1 MNTNWNDPNF
11 QGFGGRQS
19 PFGKRPPR
27 PKKEHKAIGT
37 PLSRTLINLAVTL
50 IFAAVYFYV
59 VLPPIN
65 LQAEEF
71 YFFMLLCCAVY
82 CGCAVLTSGFQ
93 GSGAKGYFGF
103 VKKQCRI
110 PMIIAVALVAV
121 AIVGGIVGWQ
131 VIRAGSYRDLLTVE
145 TGDFA
150 TEVEEISYDQIPM
163 LDSDSAARLG
173 SRKLGELADMVSQFE
188 ILPSYAQINYQGR
201 PVRVAS
207 LEYGDFF
214 KWFLNTKEGLPAYI
228 TVDMVTQ
235 EADVVRLSDLGL
247 EGMRYSPSE
256 YFNRDLNRF
265 LRFHY
270 PTYMFSSA
278 HLEINDEG
286 EPYWI
291 CPRETR
297 TIGLFGG
304 ADIIGAVLLNA
315 CTGEHVYYDVA
326 DIPTW
331 VDRVYTASLIVQ
343 QYDYYGTYVN
353 GFINSL
359 LGQKDVTVTTENF
372 NYLAMDD
379 DVYMYTGIPSAS
391 SDQSNIGFLLSNQ
404 RTKETTYYPAPGA
417 IESSAQRSAEGVVQ
431 DLGYTATFPLLLNI
445 GGQPTYFMSLK
456 DSSQLV
462 KMYAMV
468 NVSQY
473 QIVAQ
478 GTTVAACESDYI
490 AQLQQ
495 RGIPVTSDTAQDI
508 LEKTTVEG
516 TVAEIRTAVLSGD
529 SWYYVRLD
537 GSETFYAMA
546 ASTDRNVVILNVGD
560 KVTIQISPEDSEN
573 AIINA
578 LSISTGAAPDPVE
591 TPENTDGENT
601 AAPPEDG
608 A

>member
-1 MNTNWNDPNF
+1 MSDS
-11 QGFGGRQS
+11 QA
-19 PFGKRPPR
+19 KRTMPR
-27 PKKEHKAIGT
+27 MLISLLITLAIGGVWFYVSL
-37 PLSRTLINLAVTL
+37 PAINLHNTGFYSFVFVLLLVYILVFMIVLGVDTGKQEIHL
-50 IFAAVYFYV
+50 KDYLSFAKSQCKIV
-59 VLPPIN
+59 VI
-65 LQAEEF
+65 AI
-71 YFFMLLCCAVY
+71 
-82 CGCAVLTSGFQ
+82 AVL
-93 GSGAKGYFGF
+93 AVLF
-103 VKKQCRI
+103 V
-110 PMIIAVALVAV
+110 
-121 AIVGGIVGWQ
+121 VGQ
-131 VIRAGSYRDLLTVE
+131 VLSSPIFRASSYHELLQVD

-150 TEVEEISYDQIPM
+150 TEIEPVSYDEIPM
-163 LDSDSAARLG
+163 LDEASASVLG
-173 SRKLGELADMVSQFE
+173 DRKLGELSDMVSQFDV
-188 ILPSYAQINYQGR
+188 STDYAQINYQGR

-270 PTYMFSSA
+270 PTYMFSA
-278 HLEINDEG
+278 PHLEINDEG

-304 ADIIGAVLLNA
+304 SDIIGAVMLNA
-315 CTGEHVYYDVA
+315 CTGEHVYYDVE
-326 DIPTW
+326 DIPSW

-359 LGQKDVTVTTENF
+359 IGQKDVTVTTENF

-379 DVYMYTGIPSAS
+379 DVYMYTGITSAS

-417 IESSAQRSAEGVVQ
+417 IESSAQRSAEGIVQ

-478 GTTVAACESDYI
+478 GTTVAACESDYLT
-490 AQLQQ
+490 QLQS
-495 RGIPVTSDTAQDI
+495 RGIEVTTDGTNNA
-508 LEKTTVEG
+508 LEEATVEG
-516 TVAEIRTAVLSGD
+516 VVAEIRTAVLGGD

-537 GSETFYAMA
+537 GSDTFYAMA
-546 ASTDRNVVILNVGD
+546 AATDRNVVILNVGD
-560 KVTIQISPEDSEN
+560 QVTIQVTPGEEDA
-573 AIINA
+573 AIVNA
-578 LSISTGAAPDPVE
+578 LSISTGKAKPDPVE
-591 TPENTDGENT
+591 TDT
-601 AAPPEDG
+601 ANDTGGTTEPTEPAEE
-608 A
+608 

>member
-1 MNTNWNDPNF
+1 MSDS
-11 QGFGGRQS
+11 QA
-19 PFGKRPPR
+19 KRTMPR
-27 PKKEHKAIGT
+27 MLISLLITLAIGAVWFYVSL
-37 PLSRTLINLAVTL
+37 PAINLHNTGFYS
-50 IFAAVYFYV
+50 FAFVLLLVYILVFMIVLGVDTGKQEIHLRDYLSFAKSQCKIV
-59 VLPPIN
+59 VI
-65 LQAEEF
+65 AI
-71 YFFMLLCCAVY
+71 
-82 CGCAVLTSGFQ
+82 AVL
-93 GSGAKGYFGF
+93 AVLF
-103 VKKQCRI
+103 V
-110 PMIIAVALVAV
+110 
-121 AIVGGIVGWQ
+121 VGQILSAPIFRASSYHELLQ
-131 VIRAGSYRDLLTVE
+131 VD

-150 TEVEEISYDQIPM
+150 TEIEPVSYNEIPM
-163 LDSDSAARLG
+163 LDEASASVLG
-173 SRKLGELADMVSQFE
+173 DRKLGELSDMVSQFDV
-188 ILPSYAQINYQGR
+188 SQDYAQINYKGR
-201 PVRVAS
+201 PVRVAA

-270 PTYMFSSA
+270 PTYMFSA
-278 HLEINDEG
+278 PHLEINDEG

-304 ADIIGAVLLNA
+304 SDIIGAVMLNA

-326 DIPTW
+326 DIPSW

-359 LGQKDVTVTTENF
+359 IGQKDVTVTTENF

-379 DVYMYTGIPSAS
+379 DVYMYTGITSAS

-478 GTTVAACESDYI
+478 GTTVAACESDYLT
-490 AQLQQ
+490 QLQT
-495 RGIPVTSDTAQDI
+495 RGIEVNTEGAHSALEQTA
-508 LEKTTVEG
+508 VEG
-516 TVAEIRTAVLSGD
+516 VVAEIRTAVLNGD

-537 GSETFYAMA
+537 GSDTFYAMA
-546 ASTDRNVVILNVGD
+546 AATDRNVVILNVGD
-560 KVTIQISPEDSEN
+560 QVTILVTPGAEEA
-573 AIINA
+573 AIVNA
-578 LSISTGAAPDPVE
+578 LSISTGKAEPDPVE
-591 TPENTDGENT
+591 TDATGGTANDTGGA
-601 AAPPEDG
+601 AAPAEPTEE
-608 A
+608 

>member
-1 MNTNWNDPNF
+1 MSDS
-11 QGFGGRQS
+11 QA
-19 PFGKRPPR
+19 KRTMPR
-27 PKKEHKAIGT
+27 MLISLLITLAIGAVWFYVSL
-37 PLSRTLINLAVTL
+37 PAINLHNTGFYSFVFVLLLVYILVFMIVLGVDTGKQEIHL
-50 IFAAVYFYV
+50 RDYLSFAKSQCKIV
-59 VLPPIN
+59 VI
-65 LQAEEF
+65 AI
-71 YFFMLLCCAVY
+71 
-82 CGCAVLTSGFQ
+82 AVL
-93 GSGAKGYFGF
+93 AVLF
-103 VKKQCRI
+103 V
-110 PMIIAVALVAV
+110 
-121 AIVGGIVGWQ
+121 VGQILSAPIFRASSYHELLQ
-131 VIRAGSYRDLLTVE
+131 VD

-150 TEVEEISYDQIPM
+150 TEIEPVSYNEIPM
-163 LDSDSAARLG
+163 LDEASASVLG
-173 SRKLGELADMVSQFE
+173 DRKLGELSDMVSQFDV
-188 ILPSYAQINYQGR
+188 SQDYAQINYKGR
-201 PVRVAS
+201 PVRVAA

-270 PTYMFSSA
+270 PTYMFSA
-278 HLEINDEG
+278 PHLEINDEG

-304 ADIIGAVLLNA
+304 SDIIGAVMLNA

-326 DIPTW
+326 DIPSW

-359 LGQKDVTVTTENF
+359 IGQKDVTVTTENF

-379 DVYMYTGIPSAS
+379 DVYMYTGITSAS

-478 GTTVAACESDYI
+478 GTTVAACESDYLT
-490 AQLQQ
+490 QLQT
-495 RGIPVTSDTAQDI
+495 RGIEVNTEGAHSALEQTA
-508 LEKTTVEG
+508 VEG
-516 TVAEIRTAVLSGD
+516 VVAEIRTAVLNGD

-537 GSETFYAMA
+537 GSDTFYAMA
-546 ASTDRNVVILNVGD
+546 AATDRNVVILNVGD
-560 KVTIQISPEDSEN
+560 QVTILVTPGAEEA
-573 AIINA
+573 AIVNA
-578 LSISTGAAPDPVE
+578 LSISTGKAEPDPVE
-591 TPENTDGENT
+591 TDATSGTANDTGGA
-601 AAPPEDG
+601 AAPAEPTEE
-608 A
+608 

>member
-1 MNTNWNDPNF
+1 MSDS
-11 QGFGGRQS
+11 QA
-19 PFGKRPPR
+19 KRTMPR
-27 PKKEHKAIGT
+27 MLISLLITLVIGAVWFYVSL
-37 PLSRTLINLAVTL
+37 PAINLHNTGFYSFVFVLLLVYILVFMIVLGVDTGKQEIHL
-50 IFAAVYFYV
+50 RDYLSFAKSQCKIV
-59 VLPPIN
+59 VI
-65 LQAEEF
+65 AI
-71 YFFMLLCCAVY
+71 
-82 CGCAVLTSGFQ
+82 AVL
-93 GSGAKGYFGF
+93 AVLF
-103 VKKQCRI
+103 V
-110 PMIIAVALVAV
+110 
-121 AIVGGIVGWQ
+121 VGQILSAPIFRASSYHELLQ
-131 VIRAGSYRDLLTVE
+131 VD

-150 TEVEEISYDQIPM
+150 TEIEPVSYDEIPM
-163 LDSDSAARLG
+163 LDEASASVLG
-173 SRKLGELADMVSQFE
+173 DRKLGELSDMVSQFDV
-188 ILPSYAQINYQGR
+188 SQDYAQINYKGR
-201 PVRVAS
+201 PVRVAA

-270 PTYMFSSA
+270 PTYMFSA
-278 HLEINDEG
+278 PHLEINDEG

-304 ADIIGAVLLNA
+304 SDIIGAVMLNA

-326 DIPTW
+326 DIPSW

-359 LGQKDVTVTTENF
+359 IGQKDVTVTTENF

-379 DVYMYTGIPSAS
+379 DVYMYTGITSAS

-478 GTTVAACESDYI
+478 GTTVAACESDYLT
-490 AQLQQ
+490 QLQA
-495 RGIPVTSDTAQDI
+495 RGIEVNTEGSHSALEQTA
-508 LEKTTVEG
+508 VEG
-516 TVAEIRTAVLSGD
+516 VVAEIRTAVLNGD

-537 GSETFYAMA
+537 GSDTFYAMA
-546 ASTDRNVVILNVGD
+546 AATDRNVVILNVGD
-560 KVTIQISPEDSEN
+560 QVTILVTPGAEDA

-578 LSISTGAAPDPVE
+578 LSISTGKAKPDPVE
-591 TPENTDGENT
+591 TDASTDTG
-601 AAPPEDG
+601 AAAEPAEPAEE
-608 A
+608 

>member
-1 MNTNWNDPNF
+1 MSDS
-11 QGFGGRQS
+11 QA
-19 PFGKRPPR
+19 KRTMPR
-27 PKKEHKAIGT
+27 MLISLLITLVIGAVWFYVSL
-37 PLSRTLINLAVTL
+37 PAINLHNTGFYSFVFVLLLVYILVFMIVLGVDTGKQEIHL
-50 IFAAVYFYV
+50 RDYLSFAKNQCKIVVIAIAALV
-59 VLPPIN
+59 VL
-65 LQAEEF
+65 F
-71 YFFMLLCCAVY
+71 
-82 CGCAVLTSGFQ
+82 
-93 GSGAKGYFGF
+93 
-103 VKKQCRI
+103 
-110 PMIIAVALVAV
+110 
-121 AIVGGIVGWQ
+121 IVGQILSAP
-131 VIRAGSYRDLLTVE
+131 IFRASSYHELLQVE

-150 TEVEEISYDQIPM
+150 TDIKPVSYDEIPM
-163 LDSDSAARLG
+163 LDEESASVLG
-173 SRKLGELADMVSQFE
+173 DRKLGELSDMVSQFDV
-188 ILPSYAQINYQGR
+188 SQDYAQINYNGR

-270 PTYMFSSA
+270 PTYMFSSP

-304 ADIIGAVLLNA
+304 SDIIGAVMLNA
-315 CTGEHVYYDVA
+315 CTGEHVYYDVE
-326 DIPTW
+326 DIPNW

-379 DVYMYTGIPSAS
+379 DVYMYTGITSAS

-478 GTTVAACESDYI
+478 GTTVAACESDYLTK
-490 AQLQQ
+490 LQA
-495 RGIPVTSDTAQDI
+495 RGIEVTTDGTNSA
-508 LEKTTVEG
+508 LEETSVEG
-516 TVAEIRTAVLSGD
+516 VVAEIRTAVLGGD

-537 GSETFYAMA
+537 GSNTFYAMA
-546 ASTDRNVVILNVGD
+546 AASDRNVVILNVGD
-560 KVTIQISPEDSEN
+560 QVTIQITPSEEN
-573 AIINA
+573 SAIVNA
-578 LSISTGAAPDPVE
+578 LSISTGKAKPDPVE
-591 TPENTDGENT
+591 TDNGNDTGGTTEPTEPAE
-601 AAPPEDG
+601 E
-608 A
+608 

>member
-1 MNTNWNDPNF
+1 MSDS
-11 QGFGGRQS
+11 QA
-19 PFGKRPPR
+19 KRTMPR
-27 PKKEHKAIGT
+27 MLISLLITLVIGAVWFYVSL
-37 PLSRTLINLAVTL
+37 PAINLHNTGFYSFVFVLLLVYILVFMIVLGVDTGKQEIHL
-50 IFAAVYFYV
+50 RDYLSFAKSQCKIV
-59 VLPPIN
+59 VI
-65 LQAEEF
+65 AI
-71 YFFMLLCCAVY
+71 
-82 CGCAVLTSGFQ
+82 AVL
-93 GSGAKGYFGF
+93 AVLF
-103 VKKQCRI
+103 V
-110 PMIIAVALVAV
+110 
-121 AIVGGIVGWQ
+121 VGQILSAPIFRASSYHELLQ
-131 VIRAGSYRDLLTVE
+131 VD

-150 TEVEEISYDQIPM
+150 TEIEPVSYDEIPM
-163 LDSDSAARLG
+163 LDEASASVLG
-173 SRKLGELADMVSQFE
+173 DRKLGELSDMVSQFDV
-188 ILPSYAQINYQGR
+188 SQDYAQINYKGR
-201 PVRVAS
+201 PVRVAA

-270 PTYMFSSA
+270 PTYMFSA
-278 HLEINDEG
+278 PHLEINDEG

-304 ADIIGAVLLNA
+304 SDIIGAVMLNA

-326 DIPTW
+326 DIPSW

-359 LGQKDVTVTTENF
+359 IGQKDVTVTTENF

-379 DVYMYTGIPSAS
+379 DVYMYTGITSAS

-417 IESSAQRSAEGVVQ
+417 IESSAQRSAEGIVQ

-478 GTTVAACESDYI
+478 GTTVAACESDYLT
-490 AQLQQ
+490 QLQS
-495 RGIPVTSDTAQDI
+495 RGIEVTTDGTNTA
-508 LEKTTVEG
+508 LEEATVEG
-516 TVAEIRTAVLSGD
+516 VVAEIRTAVLGGD

-537 GSETFYAMA
+537 GSDTFYAMA
-546 ASTDRNVVILNVGD
+546 AATDRNVVILNVGD
-560 KVTIQISPEDSEN
+560 QVTIQITPGEEDT
-573 AIINA
+573 AIVNA
-578 LSISTGAAPDPVE
+578 LSISTGKTTPDPVE
-591 TPENTDGENT
+591 TDT
-601 AAPPEDG
+601 ASDTGGTTEPTEPAEE
-608 A
+608 

>member
-1 MNTNWNDPNF
+1 MSDS
-11 QGFGGRQS
+11 QA
-19 PFGKRPPR
+19 KRTLPR
-27 PKKEHKAIGT
+27 MLISLLITLAIGAVWFYVSL
-37 PLSRTLINLAVTL
+37 PAINLHNTGFYSFVFILLLVYILVFMIILGVDTGHQEIHL
-50 IFAAVYFYV
+50 KDYLSFAKNQCKIV
-59 VLPPIN
+59 VLIVVVMAAIFVVGQLISAPI
-65 LQAEEF
+65 F
-71 YFFMLLCCAVY
+71 
-82 CGCAVLTSGFQ
+82 
-93 GSGAKGYFGF
+93 
-103 VKKQCRI
+103 
-110 PMIIAVALVAV
+110 
-121 AIVGGIVGWQ
+121 
-131 VIRAGSYRDLLTVE
+131 RAGSYHELLDVG

-150 TEVEEISYDQIPM
+150 TEIEPVSFDEIPM
-163 LDSDSAARLG
+163 LDEASASVLG
-173 SRKLGELADMVSQFE
+173 DRKLGELSDMVSQFDV
-188 ILPSYAQINYQGR
+188 SADYTQINYQGR
-201 PVRVAS
+201 PVRVAA

-278 HLEINDEG
+278 HLEIDEEG
-286 EPYWI
+286 QPWWV

-315 CTGEHVYYDVA
+315 STGEHAYYDVK

-331 VDRVYTASLIVQ
+331 VDRVYTASLSVQ

-359 LGQKDVTVTTENF
+359 IGQKDVTVTTENF

-379 DVYMYTGIPSAS
+379 DVYMYTGITSAS

-417 IESSAQRSAEGVVQ
+417 IESSAQRSAEGIVQ

-495 RGIPVTSDTAQDI
+495 RNIPVTSDSAQDI
-508 LEKTTVEG
+508 LEKTNVEG
-516 TVAEIRTAVLSGD
+516 TIAEIRTAVLDGD

-537 GSETFYAMA
+537 GADTFYAMA
-546 ASTDRNVVILNVGD
+546 ASKDRNVVILNVGD
-560 KVTIQISPEDSEN
+560 AVSIQISPEDSGN
-573 AIINA
+573 AIVNA
-578 LSISTGAAPDPVE
+578 LSISTGNAAPDPVKE
-591 TPENTDGENT
+591 EPDNATDAGGTEPTTPTEE
-601 AAPPEDG
+601 
-608 A
+608 

>member
-1 MNTNWNDPNF
+1 MSDS
-11 QGFGGRQS
+11 QA
-19 PFGKRPPR
+19 KRTMPR
-27 PKKEHKAIGT
+27 MLISLLITLVIGAVWFYVSL
-37 PLSRTLINLAVTL
+37 PAINLHNTGFYSFVFVLLLVYILVFMIVLGVDTGKQEIHL
-50 IFAAVYFYV
+50 RDYLSFAKSQCKIV
-59 VLPPIN
+59 VI
-65 LQAEEF
+65 AI
-71 YFFMLLCCAVY
+71 
-82 CGCAVLTSGFQ
+82 AVL
-93 GSGAKGYFGF
+93 AVLF
-103 VKKQCRI
+103 V
-110 PMIIAVALVAV
+110 
-121 AIVGGIVGWQ
+121 VGQILSAPIFRASSYHELLQ
-131 VIRAGSYRDLLTVE
+131 VD

-150 TEVEEISYDQIPM
+150 TEIEPVSYDEIPM
-163 LDSDSAARLG
+163 LDEASASVLG
-173 SRKLGELADMVSQFE
+173 DRKLGELSDMVSQFDV
-188 ILPSYAQINYQGR
+188 SQDYAQINYKGR
-201 PVRVAS
+201 PVRVAA

-270 PTYMFSSA
+270 PTYMFSA
-278 HLEINDEG
+278 PHLEINDEG

-304 ADIIGAVLLNA
+304 SDIIGAVMLNA

-326 DIPTW
+326 DIPSW

-359 LGQKDVTVTTENF
+359 IGQKDVTVTTENF

-379 DVYMYTGIPSAS
+379 DVYMYTGITSAS

-478 GTTVAACESDYI
+478 GTTVAACESDYLT
-490 AQLQQ
+490 QLQT
-495 RGIPVTSDTAQDI
+495 RGIEVNTEGAHSALEQTA
-508 LEKTTVEG
+508 VEG
-516 TVAEIRTAVLSGD
+516 VVAEIRTAVLNGD

-537 GSETFYAMA
+537 GSDTFYAMA
-546 ASTDRNVVILNVGD
+546 AATDRNVVILNVGD
-560 KVTIQISPEDSEN
+560 QVTILVTPGAEEA
-573 AIINA
+573 AIVNA
-578 LSISTGAAPDPVE
+578 LSISTGKAEPDPVE
-591 TPENTDGENT
+591 TDATGGTANDTGGA
-601 AAPPEDG
+601 AAPAEPTEE
-608 A
+608 

>member
-1 MNTNWNDPNF
+1 MSDS
-11 QGFGGRQS
+11 QA
-19 PFGKRPPR
+19 KRTMPR
-27 PKKEHKAIGT
+27 MLISLLITLVIGAVWFYVSL
-37 PLSRTLINLAVTL
+37 PAINLHNTGFYSFVFVLLLVYILVFMIVLGVDTGKQEIHL
-50 IFAAVYFYV
+50 RDYLSFAKNQCKIVVIAIAALV
-59 VLPPIN
+59 VL
-65 LQAEEF
+65 F
-71 YFFMLLCCAVY
+71 
-82 CGCAVLTSGFQ
+82 
-93 GSGAKGYFGF
+93 
-103 VKKQCRI
+103 
-110 PMIIAVALVAV
+110 
-121 AIVGGIVGWQ
+121 IVGQILSAP
-131 VIRAGSYRDLLTVE
+131 IFRASSYHELLQVE

-150 TEVEEISYDQIPM
+150 TDIKPVSYDEIPM
-163 LDSDSAARLG
+163 LDEESASVLG
-173 SRKLGELADMVSQFE
+173 DRKLGELSDMVSQFDV
-188 ILPSYAQINYQGR
+188 SQDYAQINYNGR

-270 PTYMFSSA
+270 PTYMFSSP

-304 ADIIGAVLLNA
+304 SDIIGAVMLNA
-315 CTGEHVYYDVA
+315 CTGEHVYYDVE
-326 DIPTW
+326 DIPNW

-379 DVYMYTGIPSAS
+379 DVYMYTGITSAS

-478 GTTVAACESDYI
+478 GTTVAACESDYLTK
-490 AQLQQ
+490 LQA
-495 RGIPVTSDTAQDI
+495 RGIEVTTDGTNSA
-508 LEKTTVEG
+508 LEETSVEG
-516 TVAEIRTAVLSGD
+516 VVAEIRTAVLGGD

-537 GSETFYAMA
+537 GSNTFYAMA
-546 ASTDRNVVILNVGD
+546 AASDRNVVILNVGD
-560 KVTIQISPEDSEN
+560 QVTIQITPSEEN
-573 AIINA
+573 AAIVNA
-578 LSISTGAAPDPVE
+578 LSISTGKAKPDPVE
-591 TPENTDGENT
+591 TDNGNDTGGTTEPTEPAE
-601 AAPPEDG
+601 E
-608 A
+608 

>member
-1 MNTNWNDPNF
+1 MSDS
-11 QGFGGRQS
+11 QA
-19 PFGKRPPR
+19 KRTMPR
-27 PKKEHKAIGT
+27 MLISLLITLAIGGVWFYVSL
-37 PLSRTLINLAVTL
+37 PAINLHNTGFYSFVFVLLLVYILVFMIVLGVDTGKQEIHL
-50 IFAAVYFYV
+50 KDYLSFAKSQCKIV
-59 VLPPIN
+59 VI
-65 LQAEEF
+65 AI
-71 YFFMLLCCAVY
+71 
-82 CGCAVLTSGFQ
+82 AVL
-93 GSGAKGYFGF
+93 AVLF
-103 VKKQCRI
+103 V
-110 PMIIAVALVAV
+110 
-121 AIVGGIVGWQ
+121 VGQ
-131 VIRAGSYRDLLTVE
+131 VLSSPIFRASSYHELLQVD

-150 TEVEEISYDQIPM
+150 TEIEPVSYDEIPM
-163 LDSDSAARLG
+163 LDEASASVLG
-173 SRKLGELADMVSQFE
+173 DRKLGELSDMVSQFDV
-188 ILPSYAQINYQGR
+188 STDYAQINYQGR
-201 PVRVAS
+201 PVRVAA

-270 PTYMFSSA
+270 PTYMFSSP

-304 ADIIGAVLLNA
+304 SDIIGAVMLNA
-315 CTGEHVYYDVA
+315 CTGEHVYYDVE
-326 DIPTW
+326 DIPSW

-359 LGQKDVTVTTENF
+359 IGQKDVTVTTENF

-379 DVYMYTGIPSAS
+379 DVYMYTGITSAS

-417 IESSAQRSAEGVVQ
+417 IESSAQRSAEGIVQ

-478 GTTVAACESDYI
+478 GTTVAACESDYLT
-490 AQLQQ
+490 QLQS
-495 RGIPVTSDTAQDI
+495 RGIEVTTDGTNNA
-508 LEKTTVEG
+508 LEEATVEG
-516 TVAEIRTAVLSGD
+516 VVAEIRTAVLGGD

-537 GSETFYAMA
+537 GSDTFYAMA
-546 ASTDRNVVILNVGD
+546 AATDRNVVILNVGD
-560 KVTIQISPEDSEN
+560 QVTIQVTPGEEDA
-573 AIINA
+573 AIVNA
-578 LSISTGAAPDPVE
+578 LSISTGKAKPDPVE
-591 TPENTDGENT
+591 TDT
-601 AAPPEDG
+601 ANDTGGTTEPTEPAEE
-608 A
+608 

>member
-1 MNTNWNDPNF
+1 MSDSQAKRTIPRMLISLLITLVI
-11 QGFGGRQS
+11 GGVWFYVS
-19 PFGKRPPR
+19 LP
-27 PKKEHKAIGT
+27 A
-37 PLSRTLINLAVTL
+37 INLHNTGFYSFVFVLLLVYILVFMIVLGADTGKQEIHL
-50 IFAAVYFYV
+50 REYLSFAKSQCKIV
-59 VLPPIN
+59 V
-65 LQAEEF
+65 
-71 YFFMLLCCAVY
+71 
-82 CGCAVLTSGFQ
+82 
-93 GSGAKGYFGF
+93 
-103 VKKQCRI
+103 
-110 PMIIAVALVAV
+110 IAIVALIALFV
-121 AIVGGIVGWQ
+121 VGQILSAPLF
-131 VIRAGSYRDLLTVE
+131 RASSYHNLLKVD

-150 TEVEEISYDQIPM
+150 TDIKPVSFDEIPM
-163 LDSDSAARLG
+163 LDEASASVLG
-173 SRKLGELADMVSQFE
+173 DRKLGELSDMVSQFDV
-188 ILPSYAQINYQGR
+188 STDYTQINYQGR

-207 LEYGDFF
+207 LAYGDFF

-235 EADVVRLSDLGL
+235 EANVVRLSDLGL
-247 EGMRYSPSE
+247 EGMHYSPSE

-270 PTYMFSSA
+270 PTYMFSSP
-278 HLEINDEG
+278 HLEIDEDG
-286 EPYWI
+286 QPWWV

-315 CTGEHVYYDVA
+315 STGEHIYYNVQ

-331 VDRVYTASLIVQ
+331 VDRVYTASLITQ
-343 QYDYYGTYVN
+343 QYDFYGTYVN
-353 GFINSL
+353 GFINSM
-359 LGQKDVTVTTENF
+359 LGQKEVTVTTENF

-379 DVYMYTGIPSAS
+379 DVYMYTGITSAS

-431 DLGYTATFPLLLNI
+431 DLGYKATFPLLLNI

-456 DSSQLV
+456 DGSDLV

-490 AQLQQ
+490 SQLQQ
-495 RGIPVTSDTAQDI
+495 RGISVTSDAAQDI
-508 LEKTTVEG
+508 LEKTSVEG
-516 TVAEIRTAVLSGD
+516 TIAEIRTAVLDGD

-537 GSETFYAMA
+537 GAKTFYAMA
-546 ASTDRNVVILNVGD
+546 AAADRNVVILNVGD
-560 KVTIQISPEDSEN
+560 KVTIQVSPEDSKN
-573 AIINA
+573 TIVNA
-578 LSISTGAAPDPVE
+578 LSISTGTTPDPVE
-591 TPENTDGENT
+591 RETSTPAPRDENAQPKE
-601 AAPPEDG
+601 E
-608 A
+608 